1 MIGDKYKVKQ
11 DCQTGRFRLKQGD
24 ILTENGAYNFETEV
38 YEDGG
43 VYNNLLNDEQ
53 EFICEVGSKFAFD
66 NLEKNVNGLTIQ

>member
-24 ILTENGAYNFETEV
+24 VLTENGAYNFETEE

-43 VYNNLLNDEQ
+43 EYNDLFNDKN
-53 EFICEVGSKFAFD
+53 EFICEVGSKFASD
-66 NLEKNVNGLTIQ
+66 NLEKMAMN